1 MENKFSDEVYMR
13 ENGWKVWGV
22 YGEYREYTKK
32 YFMEK

>member
-13 ENGWKVWGV
+13 ENRWKVWGV
-22 YGEYREYTKK
+22 YGENREYKK